1 MKKFLLI
8 FAGMALAGSLCAS
21 ARTIYGYQTWQPDT
35 DAPKRGPIKFDPSA
49 PENLTLIAD
58 QSGEGVVYGG
68 YYLDYHWFGQ
78 VTNKGTQSSI
88 KGFYDIDLTTGERK
102 LIATGGSKL
111 IDMTYDYVTKT
122 VYGIKSG
129 NQLLG
134 KLNPATGEVTNVA
147 KFALNGSDVY
157 LIAIAANLDGTLYG
171 VTTDDN
177 LVKIDPASGALT
189 VVGPLGVDAGF
200 DQTMSF
206 DHNDGK
212 LYWYNNGDY
221 ILYTIDITTGK
232 AAPVASLVYGGLP
245 TSMGSMIIPYINALA
260 GAPDRVTDTSVK
272 GAATSATLTWTSPST
287 TVRGEK
293 LTELGGVLVF
303 RDGEQVADVK
313 DQTIGGNGTYTD
325 TGLTSDKVYSY
336 ELVPY
341 NTAGNGGADYYK
353 LSVLT
358 GADRPGKVGDLKV
371 AAGDGSAILTWSAPT
386 SGANNGMFDVSD
398 ITGYEVKR
406 GSKVVATVEP
416 SQLTYEDKTSY
427 GVYSYSVAAVSKAG
441 KGDPVVIEDVMVKPE
456 SWIIM
461 SDGEVPVAPGKEYN
475 FYDDGGPQA
484 NYTNSRNLTLT
495 IAPSTDKGYVSV
507 AFDKLDI
514 ESYDNLAVYQ
524 GRGTS
529 GELVGKFN
537 GSSVP
542 PVLKNL
548 DSNAADG
555 CLTFVFT
562 SDVMENYS
570 GWTATVRCLELA
582 DCDLAATAFTA
593 EPIAIAGEKS
603 VAKVTIANKGVA
615 TVSNYKI
622 ELLDGV
628 NAVATVDGPSI
639 ASRVSETVDIPFVP
653 ALAGNMSLSARL
665 VVDGDSNADN
675 NVTGSVDVKVLPA
688 GSVIAEIKAEAG
700 SDLYILPASFMG
712 VESISETILYASDL
726 AAGKGL
732 DLSVITFTLT
742 QSTVGYE
749 AVPFALWVGET
760 EDNDLTAGT
769 IPASKLTK
777 VFDGKMDVPVGST
790 EQTFS
795 FETPYSYKGGNLVYM
810 LHKKF
815 SNASNSGVTYRGS
828 YGYDNARPN
837 VTRYDSN
844 WDPDSDKKIDPEATF
859 GYSAQNMI
867 PDVRLIFSS
876 NQGSADE
883 ITVAPVQ
890 SVVIEGTTVTALNGA
905 RIYDGAG
912 RLAAVVETGESV
924 TLPAGLYIIATPG
937 GSVKAQLK

>member
-1 MKKFLLI
+1 MKKFLLV
-8 FAGMALAGSLCAS
+8 FAGMALAGTFSVP

-35 DAPKRGPIKFDPSA
+35 EAPKRGPVKFDPA
-49 PENLTLIAD
+49 ATDKLELIAD

-88 KGFYDIDLTTGERK
+88 KGFYDIDLATGERK
-102 LIATGGSKL
+102 LIAAGGSKL
-111 IDMTYDYVTKT
+111 LDMTYDYVTKT
-122 VYGIKSG
+122 VYGVKSG
-129 NQLLG
+129 NQWLAT
-134 KLNPATGEVTNVA
+134 LNPKTGEVSNVG
-147 KFALNGSDVY
+147 KFAINGADVF

-177 LVKIDPASGALT
+177 LVKIDPKTAALT
-189 VVGPLGVDAGF
+189 VVGQLGVDAGF

-221 ILYTIDITTGK
+221 MLYTIDVATGK
-232 AAPVASLVYGGLP
+232 ATAVGSLAYDGCS
-245 TSMGSMIIPYINALA
+245 TSLGSMVVPYINVPA
-260 GAPDRVTDTSVK
+260 GAPDRVT
-272 GAATSATLTWTSPST
+272 GARVQGASTSATLTWTCPST

-293 LTELGGVLVF
+293 LTDLGGVIVL
-303 RDGEQVADVK
+303 RDGEKVADVTN
-313 DQTIGGNGTYTD
+313 QTVGGTGTYTD
-325 TGLTSDKVYSY
+325 NGLEGNKVYEY

-341 NTAGNGGADYYK
+341 NAAGNGGSDYYR

-358 GADRPGKVGDLKV
+358 GADRPGMVGDLK
-371 AAGDGSAILTWSAPT
+371 AEAGDGSAILSWTAPT
-386 SGANNGMFDVSD
+386 AGANNGIFDVSD

-406 GSKVVATVEP
+406 GTKVVATVEP
-416 SQLTYEDKTSY
+416 TQLTYEDKTSF
-427 GVYSYSVAAVSKAG
+427 GVYTYSVAAVSKAG
-441 KGDPVVIEDVMVKPE
+441 KGDPAVIEDVTVKPE
-456 SWIIM
+456 GWIIM
-461 SDGEVPVAPGKEYN
+461 SDGEEKVAPGKEYT
-475 FYDDGGPQA
+475 FYDDGGPQS

-507 AFDKLDI
+507 AFSKLDI

-542 PVLKNL
+542 AQLKQL

-570 GWTATVRCLELA
+570 GWTASVRCLELA
-582 DCDLAATAFTA
+582 DCDLEATALA
-593 EPIAIAGEKS
+593 ADAIAIAEKNT
-603 VAKVTIANKGVA
+603 VAKLTIANKGVA
-615 TVSNYKI
+615 SVTDYKI

-628 NAVATVDGPSI
+628 NAVATVDGPAV
-639 ASRVSETVDIPFVP
+639 ASRASVTVDVPFVP
-653 ALAGNMSLSARL
+653 TTAGTMNLSARL
-665 VVDGDSNADN
+665 VVDGDSNSAN
-675 NVTGSVDVKVLPA
+675 NVAGPVEVKVLPA
-688 GSVIAEIKAEAG
+688 GSVVADVKAENG
-700 SDLYILPASFMG
+700 SDLYILPASFMAI
-712 VESISETILYASDL
+712 ESISETILYASDL
-726 AAGKGL
+726 AVGKGL
-732 DLSVITFTLT
+732 DLSVITFTVS
-742 QSTVGYE
+742 QSTNGYE
-749 AVPFALWVGET
+749 NVPFALWVGET
-760 EDNDLTAGT
+760 DDKDLVAGT

-777 VFDGKMDVPVGST
+777 VFDGKIDVPVGCT

-795 FETPYSYKGGNLVYM
+795 FETPYAYKGGNLVYM
-810 LHKKF
+810 LHKKA
-815 SNASNSGVTYRGS
+815 SNASNSGVTYLGS

-837 VTRYDSN
+837 VTRYDSK
-844 WDPDSDKKIDPEATF
+844 WSADSETVIDPEVSF

-876 NQGSADE
+876 NQGGVDDV
-883 ITVAPVQ
+883 TVAPAQ
-890 SVVIEGTTVTALNGA
+890 SVVIEGTTVTALKGA

-912 RLAAVVETGESV
+912 RLAAIVEAGGSV
-924 TLPAGLYIIATPG
+924 TLPAGLYIVATPA
-937 GSVKAQLK
+937 GSVKAVLK